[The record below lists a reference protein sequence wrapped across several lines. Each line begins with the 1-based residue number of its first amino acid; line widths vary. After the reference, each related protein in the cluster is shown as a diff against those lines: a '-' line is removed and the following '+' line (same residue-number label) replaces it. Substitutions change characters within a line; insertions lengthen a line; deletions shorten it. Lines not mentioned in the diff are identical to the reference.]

1 MTIGIITTSRADF
14 GIYLPLLNALKND
27 KNFQLLIFAGGMH
40 VSEMYGNSYQLIE
53 AHGFKISE
61 KLPSLSAGDDAES
74 IAKAMGTTTLV
85 FASIWK
91 KYASKIDLIFVLG
104 DRFEM
109 FAAAASVIPFG
120 IPLAHIHGGET
131 TLGAIDNKFRHALSC
146 LSDFH
151 FTTNAAHKNRV
162 AKIIGSG
169 ENVFNVGALGIDS
182 VLNMKLF
189 TLLEFKK
196 SFQFSIDE
204 PYILCTYHPET
215 MNLGANKS
223 NIAEL
228 IKAFMQQPMKVLCT
242 LPNADTEGQIIRKK
256 LLEFEKKYPQK
267 ITCYE
272 NLGQKGYLTA
282 MKYCSVM
289 VGNTSSGIIE
299 SAAFGIPVVNVGN
312 RQQGRLSSNNVVH
325 VANEHTAIL
334 KGITSALKLKGKKF
348 KQVYGN
354 GAAAKQIVA
363 HLKTIKSQNNY

>member
-14 GIYLPLLNALKND
+14 GIYLPLLNALKNN
-27 KNFQLLIFAGGMH
+27 KNFQILIFAGGMH
-40 VSEMYGNSYQLIE
+40 TSEMYGNSYQLIE

-61 KLPSLSAGDDAES
+61 KLHSLLPGDDAES
-74 IAKAMGTTTLV
+74 IAKSMGTTTSV
-85 FASIWK
+85 FASCWK
-91 KYASKIDLIFVLG
+91 KYASKIDLLFVLG

-146 LSDFH
+146 LSNFH
-151 FTTNAAHKNRV
+151 FTTNSEHKDRV
-162 AKIIGSG
+162 AKITGSN
-169 ENVFNVGALGIDS
+169 ENIFNVGALGIDS
-182 VLNMKLF
+182 VMNMKLF
-189 TLLEFKK
+189 TPLEFKK
-196 SFQFSIDE
+196 SFQYSIDE

-215 MNLGANKS
+215 MHVGANKT
-223 NIAEL
+223 NIIEL
-228 IKAFMQQPMKVLCT
+228 IKAFTKQPMKVLCT

-282 MKYCSVM
+282 MKYCSIM

-299 SAAFGIPVVNVGN
+299 SAALGIPVVNVGN
-312 RQQGRLSSNNVVH
+312 RQLGRLSSNNVVH
-325 VANEHTAIL
+325 VDNENAAIL
-334 KGITSALKLKGKKF
+334 KGITAALILKGKKF
-348 KQVYGN
+348 KEVYGN

-363 HLKTIKSQNNY
+363 HLKTIKTRK